1 MRLRSPAPPNL
12 SVMGQLPDLQE
23 ARRRLGLALEGFCH
37 DRWVLGY
44 LRGGWLQPIAASEV
58 SRRFMQSR
66 PLMPLSRRA
75 LYEKRP
81 VVVNSVI
88 ENPNPSN
95 GYDWELDWPAI
106 LYAPVGEEGHR
117 PIGLLI
123 IGCRRD
129 HWYSEEDVLY
139 ARSLGSTL
147 APMVAALRGPLS
159 RLNEIESEVAQLLSY
174 GLSEPEIARAIR
186 FDDRRTRALVDGVT
200 RKLKL
205 VSTDDMELAMVER
218 PVRRQRF
225 GL

>member
-1 MRLRSPAPPNL
+1 
-12 SVMGQLPDLQE
+12 MGQLPDLQE
-23 ARRRLGLALEGFCH
+23 ARRRLGLALEVFCY

-44 LRGGWLQPIAASEV
+44 LRGGWLQPIAASAV
-58 SRRFMQSR
+58 SRRLMQRR

-75 LYEKRP
+75 LFERRP
-81 VVVNSVI
+81 MVVNSVI

-106 LYAPVGEEGHR
+106 LYAPVGELGQR

-123 IGCRRD
+123 LACRRD

-139 ARSLGSTL
+139 AGSLGATL
-147 APMVAALRGPLS
+147 APMVAALRRPLS

-174 GLSEPEIARAIR
+174 GLSEPEIARSIR
-186 FDDRRTRALVDGVT
+186 FDEHRTRALVDGVT

-205 VSTDDMELAMVER
+205 VTSDDMELALVDRQARR
-218 PVRRQRF
+218 PRF

>member
-1 MRLRSPAPPNL
+1 
-12 SVMGQLPDLQE
+12 MGQLPDLQE
-23 ARRRLGLALEGFCH
+23 ARRRLGLALEVFCH

-44 LRGGWLQPIAASEV
+44 LRGGWLQPIASSEV

-106 LYAPVGEEGHR
+106 LYAPVGEGGQR

-123 IGCRRD
+123 LGCRRD
-129 HWYSEEDVLY
+129 HWYSEEDVHY
-139 ARSLGSTL
+139 AGSLGITL
-147 APMVAALRGPLS
+147 APMVAALRGPLA

-174 GLSEPEIARAIR
+174 GLSESEIARAIR
-186 FDDRRTRALVDGVT
+186 FDDHRTRALVDGVT

-205 VSTDDMELAMVER
+205 VTTGEMALSLVER
-218 PVRRQRF
+218 PARRQRF